1 MHLHR
6 QPHPR
11 QHHSKLFSHFFSH
24 GGHQY
29 LVVGD
34 CLSGWVEVFSSSA
47 GTTLAGAAGLIRHL
61 HSFFATFGVP
71 EELSSD
77 GGPEFRAGSTEA
89 FLKLWGIRHIV
100 SSAYFP
106 QSNGRAEVT
115 VKTAKRLL
123 RSNTGPT
130 GSLDHDLFVR
140 AMLKLRNTPDPDCK
154 LSPAQIIFGRPLRD
168 SLSFVNRLEKY
179 SNPHVLL
186 TWRQA
191 WKAKEES
198 LCSRI
203 TRTTESLRDHSRP
216 LHPLAPGDRIFIQN
230 QQGNNPTKW
239 DRSGIV
245 ESLGNDQYKIKVDGS
260 GRLTLRNRRFLR
272 AYTPVTLSI
281 EHQPVTLPRT
291 QNDNIQTPQPP
302 IPLLDSNLPCDSS
315 NPPLLSQGRSTPIT
329 KPHDEAKDTHLT
341 TTMEDCMMTGD
352 IPGDHEHLS
361 NSNPHGIPSPT
372 IPETESSSVD
382 VPQPPSP
389 PACPRRDRRPP
400 KYYDAES
407 RKWIAR

>member
-1 MHLHR
+1 M
-6 QPHPR
+6 
-11 QHHSKLFSHFFSH
+11 
-24 GGHQY
+24 
-29 LVVGD
+29 
-34 CLSGWVEVFSSSA
+34 
-47 GTTLAGAAGLIRHL
+47 
-61 HSFFATFGVP
+61 P

-89 FLKLWGIRHIV
+89 FLKLWGIRHRV

-106 QSNGRAEVT
+106 QSNGRAEVA

-130 GSLDHDLFVR
+130 GSLDHDHFVR
-140 AMLKLRNTPDPDCK
+140 AMLQLRNTPDPDCK

-191 WKAKEES
+191 WKAKEEA
-198 LCSRI
+198 LRSRRSI

-216 LHPLAPGDRIFIQN
+216 FHPLAPGDRVFIQN

-239 DRSGIV
+239 DRSGIVV

-272 AYTPVTLSI
+272 AYTPVTPSI

-291 QNDNIQTPQPP
+291 QNDNIQPLQQP

-315 NPPLLSQGRSTPIT
+315 NPPLLSQERSTPT
-329 KPHDEAKDTHLT
+329 AKSHDEAKDTHLK
-341 TTMEDCMMTGD
+341 TTMEDRMMTGD

-361 NSNPHGIPSPT
+361 NSNPHGIPPPT
-372 IPETESSSVD
+372 IPETASSAD
-382 VPQPPSP
+382 VPQPQSP
-389 PACPRRDRRPP
+389 PARPRRDHRPP

-407 RKWIAR
+407 GKWIAR